1 MVSPPSFWPKTS
13 SNSSL
18 ISLTPSPLVLASRAR
33 DVRDGRARPAP
44 CHRPSSCPQ
53 ERRSIPSAAPS
64 RSPAREKQIKH
75 RRELPAR
82 GTRERTERARE
93 RALVL
98 AMFPVRPASA
108 RRALQASSSSGRSGR
123 GRSLLARANPPAVRE
138 REEALAVIAPFKRG
152 QGATGPER
160 KRILDKLER
169 LEASNTT
176 SALDIRDRIS
186 GNWVLLYQAPTKDL
200 DELTD
205 YEKKAVTVEGVS
217 VPLPSPVPRSPPLI
231 TTD

>member
-1 MVSPPSFWPKTS
+1 M
-13 SNSSL
+13 
-18 ISLTPSPLVLASRAR
+18 
-33 DVRDGRARPAP
+33 
-44 CHRPSSCPQ
+44 
-53 ERRSIPSAAPS
+53 
-64 RSPAREKQIKH
+64 
-75 RRELPAR
+75 
-82 GTRERTERARE
+82 
-93 RALVL
+93 
-98 AMFPVRPASA
+98 
-108 RRALQASSSSGRSGR
+108 
-123 GRSLLARANPPAVRE
+123 
-138 REEALAVIAPFKRG
+138 IAPFKRG